1 MYQKASKRTSSENT
15 TEWMVQA
22 VLLVV
27 KGKDQTQE
35 LIPALP
41 LSSCVTLAK
50 FLNIIIP
57 VP

>member
-1 MYQKASKRTSSENT
+1 M
-15 TEWMVQA
+15 QA

-41 LSSCVTLAK
+41 LSSCVTLLIS
-50 FLNIIIP
+50 LNLCEPQVLNLLIQENDNSTS
-57 VP
+57 